1 MVKINPWKIGIGVGA
16 TLLGAYI
23 ALTSQGNFVGVI
35 AGIAIAAFG
44 ISLIASN

>member
-1 MVKINPWKIGIGVGA
+1 MGKVSPLKFGFGVGA

-23 ALTSQGNFVGVI
+23 ALNSKGNTVEVI
-35 AGIAIAAFG
+35 FGIAIAAFG

>member
-1 MVKINPWKIGIGVGA
+1 MGKINPLKMGVGVGA

-23 ALTSQGNFVGVI
+23 ALNFIENTVEVI
-35 AGIAIAAFG
+35 VGIAIAAFG

>member
-1 MVKINPWKIGIGVGA
+1 MSKPNPWKIGIGVGA

-23 ALTSQGNFVGVI
+23 SLNSKGNFVEVI
-35 AGIAIAAFG
+35 VGIAIAAFG

>member
-1 MVKINPWKIGIGVGA
+1 MGKVNPLKFGFGVGA

-23 ALTSQGNFVGVI
+23 TLSSIGSTIEVI
-35 AGIAIAAFG
+35 FGIAIIAFG

>member
-1 MVKINPWKIGIGVGA
+1 MAKINPWKTGMGVFF

-23 ALTSQGNFVGVI
+23 ALTSKGSIIEVI
-35 AGIAIAAFG
+35 VGIAFSAFG

>member
-1 MVKINPWKIGIGVGA
+1 MVNPWRVGMGVGA

-23 ALTSQGNFVGVI
+23 SLTSLHNLVEVI

-44 ISLIASN
+44 IALIASS